1 MCFSLIF
8 LDICRFSLIVWCA
21 ETKVY
26 RAKGAGFEAE
36 KAYFSCFSLVL
47 SLKATIL
54 RSFGSPREGHALE
67 AHFHHF
73 EAVSKRAVF

>member
-1 MCFSLIF
+1 MVYYDIYYAILCCIMLSVLLVDFPRYLQVF
-8 LDICRFSLIVWCA
+8 LDICI
-21 ETKVY
+21 
-26 RAKGAGFEAE
+26 
-36 KAYFSCFSLVL
+36 VL

-54 RSFGSPREGHALE
+54 RSFGPPREGHALE

>member
-1 MCFSLIF
+1 MFLACFNPKNNDLSLFKACFKLKCTF
-8 LDICRFSLIVWCA
+8 LRPKKLILV
-21 ETKVY
+21 
-26 RAKGAGFEAE
+26 
-36 KAYFSCFSLVL
+36 CFSLVL

-54 RSFGSPREGHALE
+54 RSFGPPRGGHALE